1 MSDDSIKSLV
11 LELLREAREQEQT
24 TTANLS
30 AAEREATGTWE
41 QWSAKDTISQIAFWK
56 RLQTG
61 KLRTALRGEPLPV
74 WNTSE
79 IVDPLNREH
88 YAQWQQRPWD
98 AIAAE
103 SEGAYD
109 ELAAQVRA
117 MTEAELSEDRPD
129 GGTLWP
135 ETLGNGIWYPYTE
148 LIRLAR
154 RRGDAAGEARIV
166 AARIAGNERVLA
178 TLRASGAGDF
188 PVANHVYN
196 LACYCALAG
205 KSERAI
211 ALLGEAFK
219 LRHGLM
225 TLGLQDS
232 DLDSLRGLPAFQAL
246 YAGYVDD
253 SADKL
258 IARETVR
265 ERQDADPNAAPVL
278 VDVRNPAEYAAGH
291 IAGAV
296 NIPLDALDARR
307 EELPQGRLVVTYC
320 NHQHRGVARCE
331 QAVDVLRQRGYD
343 ARALDGGYPQWR
355 NADLPVV
362 AQAAV
367 GASDA
372 KTSVGASGGRPQTE

>member
-1 MSDDSIKSLV
+1 MSDESIKTLV

-24 TTANLS
+24 SIAGLS

-41 QWSAKDTISQIAFWK
+41 EWSAKDTISQIAFWK

-79 IVDPLNREH
+79 VVDPLNREN
-88 YAQWQQRPWD
+88 YAKWQQRPWD
-98 AIAAE
+98 VISAEAE
-103 SEGAYD
+103 SAYG
-109 ELAAQVRA
+109 ELSAQVRG
-117 MTEAELSEDRPD
+117 MTEAELTEDRPD
-129 GGTLWP
+129 GGTLWL
-135 ETLGNGIWYPYTE
+135 ETLGNGIWYPYSE
-148 LIRLAR
+148 LIRLAHQ
-154 RRGDAAGEARIV
+154 RGDTAGEARVV
-166 AARIAGNERVLA
+166 AARIAGNERLLA
-178 TLRASGAGDF
+178 ALRASGASDHRI
-188 PVANHVYN
+188 ATYAYN

-205 KSERAI
+205 IAERAI
-211 ALLGEAFK
+211 GLLGEAFR

-225 TLGLQDS
+225 TLGMHDS

-253 SADKL
+253 SAETL
-258 IARETVR
+258 IARETVH
-265 ERQDADPNAAPVL
+265 ERQRDEAAAAPIL

-296 NIPLDALDARR
+296 NIPLHALDARR
-307 EELPQGRLVVTYC
+307 DELPQGRLVVTYC

-355 NADLPVV
+355 DAGLPVV
-362 AQAAV
+362 EPAV
-367 GASDA
+367 ATVA
-372 KTSVGASGGRPQTE
+372 KTVTE